1 MGEKKTNIENM
12 IYLMNK
18 FKKEKKETYN
28 KRAKKIA
35 KTLLE
40 NPSLTPEQRTCITNS
55 LETIEKRL
63 GKLEETNLKCDN
75 KEELRDNMY
84 EGKIDISVLKELVD
98 KYSKTARGCIFIAE
112 ICKYFRL
119 EEQGVKCLKGYKRQN
134 ATTIRKCEQNAIS
147 QAMELLNQK
156 KAILLPKEKW
166 DKVYDTLE
174 KASEVETHSCE
185 EK

>member
-1 MGEKKTNIENM
+1 
-12 IYLMNK
+12 
-18 FKKEKKETYN
+18 
-28 KRAKKIA
+28 
-35 KTLLE
+35 
-40 NPSLTPEQRTCITNS
+40 
-55 LETIEKRL
+55 
-63 GKLEETNLKCDN
+63 
-75 KEELRDNMY
+75 MY

-119 EEQGVKCLKGYKRQN
+119 EEQGIKCLKGYKRLN
-134 ATTIRKCEQNAIS
+134 ATTIRKCEQKAIS